1 MNPPPDAGPENPQ
14 PQNGAMMQQVPP
26 PPSSQP
32 NEAQAE
38 RLRKLRA
45 AILKQRSQQQQGNQG
60 DH

>member
-1 MNPPPDAGPENPQ
+1 
-14 PQNGAMMQQVPP
+14 MMQQVPS